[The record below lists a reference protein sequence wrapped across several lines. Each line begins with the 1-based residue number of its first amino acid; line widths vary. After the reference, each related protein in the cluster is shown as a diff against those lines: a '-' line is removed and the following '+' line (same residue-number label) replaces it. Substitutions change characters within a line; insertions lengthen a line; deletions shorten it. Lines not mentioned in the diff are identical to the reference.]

1 MRRLLRV
8 AAAFDIV
15 WLIAWSVVLTPALSV
30 QLDFYSTAHDPLIR
44 TLQIAGLIVIALAVA
59 GIWSVWRLF
68 KMGSTWPS
76 RVGNGLIAAAL
87 VGLVWI
93 GFIGGLLGF
102 NLNY

>member
-1 MRRLLRV
+1 
-8 AAAFDIV
+8 
-15 WLIAWSVVLTPALSV
+15 
-30 QLDFYSTAHDPLIR
+30 
-44 TLQIAGLIVIALAVA
+44 LQIAGLIVIALAVA